1 MARRTQVLPSEP
13 PTLTPQRAIE
23 LIRRQLDKYPEIVK
37 LHRDDPEVQKW
48 ESTTEGI
55 LNAAF
60 GKPNGQHHANTE
72 AFMYTIG
79 VTYMGGK
86 RCVLRSRTPG
96 IGGQE
101 ESSVGVVDLNS
112 WRSLRRQ

>member
-23 LIRRQLDKYPEIVK
+23 LIRRQLDKYLEIVK
-37 LHRDDPEVQKW
+37 LHRHDPEVQKW

-60 GKPNGQHHANTE
+60 GKPNGRE
-72 AFMYTIG
+72 YRDRRLVSDFFMPSSPQCILASLIHQPSLPLG
-79 VTYMGGK
+79 ISAHGG
-86 RCVLRSRTPG
+86 
-96 IGGQE
+96 
-101 ESSVGVVDLNS
+101 
-112 WRSLRRQ
+112 